1 MRTGGKPMAQQSAS
15 IWVTAVTTT
24 AFLLLPAQPAFAQA
38 GKVPQPRAG
47 APASSGTQTLRAA
60 IAALDNVQA
69 TPDAGARL
77 LADSRRVFALIER
90 EGAALPDS
98 DLQGWVMAL
107 TGRLEVLPPTPAERA
122 TLAGAAREAED
133 RAARAGNGVAAA
145 WLALASST
153 LASDPVARVADLRR
167 AHGLA
172 VGAGAPDSGAAD
184 YARAFIDQRGFEL
197 IGAGSYQEAADLLD
211 ALLGDL
217 AGARAGSAPGIGTGS
232 RIELVRRRAE
242 AYAMLGRIEEA
253 NRDWDEALAA
263 AISTAGPNSDAA
275 GTVHN
280 QRSYF
285 LNLQGR
291 FAEAEAPGLA
301 AARIWERTR
310 GRRDLGTQKARYNYA
325 TALLGQG
332 NAAAALPF
340 YLEALPIQ
348 RGARFARVSDTA
360 ILQTTIAR
368 TLVQISGREVE
379 AVASAREAMD
389 IVRQL
394 RDQRLAGATGM
405 QEVDAGLSALSRALA
420 AGQRRQPL
428 SAAFDVGLLAAW
440 NARQR
445 DPGALDIAFRAAQ
458 DLTLSDT
465 GDAINQATARRIAGP
480 GPLGQLVRERQ
491 DAAQAALAADAALR
505 EAATGTDRAASD
517 RAAAARTAAG
527 QRLAALDARLSSEFP
542 AYRALVEPGS
552 VTVAEVQA
560 ALRPDQAML
569 LLMASEGHHYAFAI
583 AHDRVAWHRVD
594 GGAERIGALVTRL
607 RCRIDEVTCSVPEFD
622 AAVAAE
628 QAGPAS
634 PIDQIYPRFDRGAAH
649 RLYRDLVA
657 PVESALPQ
665 GGRVYVVASGPMATL
680 PMATLVTADPGRDA
694 ESGDAALLAATPWLG
709 DRYAFVTL
717 GSVSALS
724 AMQRAAQRGDG
735 PGRRP
740 VATRPGRREVRDDA
754 RGDSRGERRSEAR
767 AERRSDRAGRA
778 GPGRAAGGAPMLV
791 GYGAPVLEGNGGT
804 MRGGGGG
811 RRRGGVSGLRATNF
825 QSEANGVTIAQV
837 DALRRLDPLPGTAT
851 ELQGLAAGARG
862 GSLIRI
868 GAEATEAALKGD
880 PAVETARTLVFATH
894 GLLPGEMG
902 PGSEPGLVFT
912 PPRTATPDDDG
923 LLTASEVAA
932 MSLSARYVILSAC
945 NTATGDGAGGGE
957 SLSALARSFL
967 YAGADALLAS
977 HWRVADDA
985 TAALMLEAQN
995 EDTRMPS
1002 RALQA
1007 AMRAVRTGRRE
1018 DGSLVAGYQPHWA
1031 HPSAWAPFT
1040 LISNGDR

>member
-1 MRTGGKPMAQQSAS
+1 MPAADRIEPMIAVIRVGSPQAAAPGRTAAAVERAFGMIASPASRIAETAMVEFISTLAERMNEAPPPAAEREAMAQS
-15 IWVTAVTTT
+15 
-24 AFLLLPAQPAFAQA
+24 
-38 GKVPQPRAG
+38 
-47 APASSGTQTLRAA
+47 
-60 IAALDNVQA
+60 
-69 TPDAGARL
+69 ARL
-77 LADSRRVFALIER
+77 AEEQALA
-90 EGAALPDS
+90 
-98 DLQGWVMAL
+98 
-107 TGRLEVLPPTPAERA
+107 
-122 TLAGAAREAED
+122 
-133 RAARAGNGVAAA
+133 AGNRIGAG
-145 WLALASST
+145 WIALASATITSDET
-153 LASDPVARVADLRR
+153 LRSAHYRR
-167 AHGLA
+167 AHGHA
-172 VGAGAPDSGAAD
+172 VSGGDANGSHAMVARMLIDIHCAELVESGRYADAAG
-184 YARAFIDQRGFEL
+184 
-197 IGAGSYQEAADLLD
+197 LLD
-211 ALLGDL
+211 ALIGDL
-217 AGARAGSAPGIGTGS
+217 DRAGPRAATGIDRGS
-232 RIELVRRRAE
+232 RIGLIRRRAE
-242 AYAMLGRIEEA
+242 AYAMLGRIDDA
-253 NRDWDEALAA
+253 NADWDTALAA
-263 AISTAGPNSDAA
+263 AIAAEGAA
-275 GTVHN
+275 GDNVGHVHN
-280 QRSYF
+280 QRSYY

-291 FAEAEAPGLA
+291 FAEAEAPGRA

-310 GRRDLGTQKARYNYA
+310 GRSNLSTQKARYNYA

-332 NAAAALPF
+332 NAAAALPY

-348 RGARFARVSDTA
+348 RGTRGARVSDTA

-368 TLVQISGREVE
+368 TLERIGGRE
-379 AVASAREAMD
+379 ADALAAAREAME
-389 IVRQL
+389 IVRSI
-394 RDQRLAGATGM
+394 RSSSLAGAAGN
-405 QEVDAGLSALSRALA
+405 EVDEGLVALSRAIA
-420 AGQRRQPL
+420 AGQRRHPL
-428 SAAFDVGLLAAW
+428 SATFDVGMLAAW
-440 NARQR
+440 DARDR
-445 DPGALDIAFRAAQ
+445 DANALDTAFRAAQ

-505 EAATGTDRAASD
+505 EAATSTDRAASD
-517 RAAAARTAAG
+517 RAAAARAAAA

-542 AYRALVEPGS
+542 AFRALVEPGS
-552 VTVAEVQA
+552 ISVAQVQA
-560 ALRPDQAML
+560 ALRSDQAML

-607 RCRIDEVTCSVPEFD
+607 RCRIDEATCSVPEFD

-634 PIDQIYPRFDRGAAH
+634 PIDQVYPRFDRGAAY
-649 RLYRDLVA
+649 RLYRELIA

-665 GGRVYVVASGPMATL
+665 GGRIYVVASGPMATL
-680 PMATLVTADPGRDA
+680 PMATLVAADPGREA
-694 ESGDAALLAATPWLG
+694 ESGDAQVLAATPWLG

-717 GSVSALS
+717 GSVAALS
-724 AMQRAAQRGDG
+724 AMQRAAPRSEGT
-735 PGRRP
+735 GRRP
-740 VATRPGRREVRDDA
+740 GMQA
-754 RGDSRGERRSEAR
+754 ERREAR
-767 AERRSDRAGRA
+767 AERRDI
-778 GPGRAAGGAPMLV
+778 RAARGASHTTAPMLV
-791 GYGAPVLEGNGGT
+791 GYGAPVLEGSGGT
-804 MRGGGGG
+804 TRGASGG
-811 RRRGGVSGLRATNF
+811 RRRGGIGGLRAATF
-825 QSEANGVTIAQV
+825 QSSENGITIAQV

-868 GAEATEAALKGD
+868 GAEATEAALKRD

-985 TAALMLEAQN
+985 TAALMLEAQS

-1002 RALQA
+1002 RALQS
-1007 AMRAVRTGRRE
+1007 AMRAIRTGRRE
-1018 DGSLVAGYQPHWA
+1018 DGSMVTGYQPHWA

>member
-1 MRTGGKPMAQQSAS
+1 MKRHRLWATGALAAALMGHPFGASALIKGERAAAPPSASRSPATTVDRIEPMIAAIRAGSPGATDPGRAVAAVERAFGTIASPASRIAETALVEFISTLAERMNEAPPSAAEREAMAQ
-15 IWVTAVTTT
+15 
-24 AFLLLPAQPAFAQA
+24 
-38 GKVPQPRAG
+38 
-47 APASSGTQTLRAA
+47 
-60 IAALDNVQA
+60 
-69 TPDAGARL
+69 
-77 LADSRRVFALIER
+77 
-90 EGAALPDS
+90 
-98 DLQGWVMAL
+98 
-107 TGRLEVLPPTPAERA
+107 
-122 TLAGAAREAED
+122 AARIAEEQ
-133 RAARAGNGVAAA
+133 ALAAGNRIGAG
-145 WLALASST
+145 WIALASATITSDET
-153 LASDPVARVADLRR
+153 LRSAHYRR
-167 AHGLA
+167 AHGHA
-172 VGAGAPDSGAAD
+172 VSGGDANGSHAMVARMLIDIHCAELVESGRYADAAG
-184 YARAFIDQRGFEL
+184 
-197 IGAGSYQEAADLLD
+197 LLD
-211 ALLGDL
+211 ALIGDL
-217 AGARAGSAPGIGTGS
+217 DRAGPRAATGIDRGS
-232 RIELVRRRAE
+232 RIGLIRRRAE
-242 AYAMLGRIEEA
+242 AYAMLGRIDDA
-253 NRDWDEALAA
+253 NADWDTALAA
-263 AISTAGPNSDAA
+263 ATAAEGSA
-275 GTVHN
+275 GDSVGHVHN
-280 QRSYF
+280 QRSYY

-291 FAEAEAPGLA
+291 FAEAEAPGRA

-310 GRRDLGTQKARYNYA
+310 GRSNLSTQKARYNYA

-332 NAAAALPF
+332 NAAAALPY
-340 YLEALPIQ
+340 YLEALPVQ
-348 RGARFARVSDTA
+348 RGTRGARASDTA

-368 TLVQISGREVE
+368 TLERIGGREAE
-379 AVASAREAMD
+379 ALAAAREAME
-389 IVRQL
+389 IARSI
-394 RDQRLAGATGM
+394 RSRSLAGA
-405 QEVDAGLSALSRALA
+405 AGSEFDEGLVALSRAIA
-420 AGQRRQPL
+420 AGQRRHPL
-428 SAAFDVGLLAAW
+428 SATFDVGMLAAW
-440 NARQR
+440 DAR
-445 DPGALDIAFRAAQ
+445 DSDADALDTAFRAAQ

-491 DAAQAALAADAALR
+491 DAAQAALAADTALR

-517 RAAAARTAAG
+517 RAAAARAAAA

-542 AYRALVEPGS
+542 AFRALVEPGS
-552 VTVAEVQA
+552 ISVAQVQA

-607 RCRIDEVTCSVPEFD
+607 RCRIDEATCSVPEFD

-634 PIDQIYPRFDRGAAH
+634 PIDQVYPRFDRGAAY
-649 RLYRDLVA
+649 RLYRELVA

-665 GGRVYVVASGPMATL
+665 GGRIYVVASGPMATL
-680 PMATLVTADPGRDA
+680 PMATLVATDPGGEA
-694 ESGDAALLAATPWLG
+694 ESGDPAVLAATPWLG

-724 AMQRAAQRGDG
+724 AMQRADHRGDG
-735 PGRRP
+735 ASRRP
-740 VATRPGRREVRDDA
+740 AARSGVRRDA
-754 RGDSRGERRSEAR
+754 HGERRRETR
-767 AERRSDRAGRA
+767 AEQRGGRPGRA
-778 GPGRAAGGAPMLV
+778 GPILAGSNTPMLV

-804 MRGGGGG
+804 MRGAGGG
-811 RRRGGVSGLRATNF
+811 RRRGGVSGLRANNF
-825 QSEANGVTIAQV
+825 QREENGVTIAQV
-837 DALRRLDPLPGTAT
+837 DALRRLDPLPGTAA

-862 GSLIRI
+862 SSLIRI

-880 PAVETARTLVFATH
+880 PAVESARTLVFATH

-985 TAALMLEAQN
+985 TAALMLEAQSD
-995 EDTRMPS
+995 ETRMPS
-1002 RALQA
+1002 RALQS

-1018 DGSLVAGYQPHWA
+1018 DGTFVAGYQPHWA

>member
-1 MRTGGKPMAQQSAS
+1 MRTDGKPVAAPRVAV
-15 IWVTAVTTT
+15 WVTAVTAT
-24 AFLLLPAQPAFAQA
+24 ACLLLPAEPTLAQV
-38 GKVPQPRAG
+38 GKVPQARAG
-47 APASSGTQTLRAA
+47 APASSGIQALRAA
-60 IAALDNVQA
+60 IAALDDVQV
-69 TPDAGARL
+69 TSDAGARL
-77 LADSRRVFALIER
+77 LADCRRTFALIER
-90 EGAALPDS
+90 EGASLPDS
-98 DLQGWVMAL
+98 ELQGWVMAL
-107 TGRLEVLPPTPAERA
+107 GGRLEILPPTPAERA

-133 RAARAGNGVAAA
+133 RTLRAGNGVAAA

-153 LASDPVARVADLRR
+153 LATDPVVRAADLRR

-172 VGAGAPDSGAAD
+172 VAAGAPNSGAAD
-184 YARAFIDQRGFEL
+184 YARAFIDQRAFEL
-197 IGAGSYQEAADLLD
+197 IGAGSYREAADLLD

-217 AGARAGSAPGIGTGS
+217 ASARSGSAPGIGTGS

-253 NRDWDEALAA
+253 NRDWDEALTAA
-263 AISTAGPNSDAA
+263 VAAAGPNSDAA

-368 TLVQISGREVE
+368 TLVQMPGRESQ
-379 AVASAREAMD
+379 AMASAREAMT

-394 RDQRLAGATGM
+394 RDQRLAGASGT
-405 QEVDAGLSALSRALA
+405 QDIDAGLSALSRALA

-440 NARQR
+440 NARQG
-445 DPGALDIAFRAAQ
+445 DTAALDTAFRAAQ

-517 RAAAARTAAG
+517 RAAAIRAAAA

-552 VTVAEVQA
+552 VSVAEVQA

-569 LLMASEGHHYAFAI
+569 LLMESEGHHYAFAV

-594 GGAERIGALVTRL
+594 GGASRIGALVTRL
-607 RCRIDEVTCSVPEFD
+607 RCRIDEATCSVPEFD

-628 QAGPAS
+628 QVGPAS

-649 RLYRDLVA
+649 GLYRELVA

-665 GGRVYVVASGPMATL
+665 GGRIYVVASGPMATL
-680 PMATLVTADPGRDA
+680 PMATLVTEDPGRDA
-694 ESGDAALLAATPWLG
+694 ESGDANVLASTPWLG

-724 AMQRAAQRGDG
+724 AMQLAAPRSEG

-740 VATRPGRREVRDDA
+740 GMRA
-754 RGDSRGERRSEAR
+754 ERREAR
-767 AERRSDRAGRA
+767 AERRGA
-778 GPGRAAGGAPMLV
+778 RAARAASHANAPMLV
-791 GYGAPVLEGNGGT
+791 GYGAPILEGSGGT
-804 MRGGGGG
+804 TRGGNAG
-811 RRRGGVSGLRATNF
+811 RRRGGIGGLRAATF
-825 QSEANGVTIAQV
+825 QTSENGITIAQV

-868 GAEATEAALKGD
+868 GAEATEAALKDD
-880 PAVETARTLVFATH
+880 PAVESARTLVFATH

-945 NTATGDGAGGGE
+945 NTATGDGTGGGE

-985 TAALMLEAQN
+985 TAALMLEAQG
-995 EDTRMPS
+995 EVTRLPS
-1002 RALQA
+1002 RALQS

-1018 DGSLVAGYQPHWA
+1018 DGSVVAGYQPHWA